1 VQTTTIDK
9 QLTSDSVPRKTRHD
23 PDSDIVTR
31 AQAGDVE
38 AFGVLYVKY
47 HKRLYNFCARMIKDP
62 FVVEDMLQETFLS
75 AFRQIHTFRGHSLF
89 STWLY
94 RIAKNAVLMYFR
106 RCKTTPTENA
116 DLELTSGADEMLD
129 EERFHVEDQRLAFAV
144 ERITLEKA
152 VNSLPPGYRTMFVL
166 HDIKGFEH
174 WEVAA
179 ILGCTLGNTKSQLFK
194 ARRRLRRL
202 IIGENS
208 EPEVVERIAA

>member
-1 VQTTTIDK
+1 MATTVEK
-9 QLTSDSVPRKTRHD
+9 QLTDYSIQRKARHD
-23 PDSDIVTR
+23 PDSEVVAR

-38 AFGVLYVKY
+38 AFGILYMKY
-47 HKRLYNFCARMIKDP
+47 RKRLYNFCARMIKDP
-62 FVVEDMLQETFLS
+62 FVVEDMLQDAFLC

-116 DLELTSGADEMLD
+116 DIELPCGPGELLD
-129 EERFHVEDQRLAFAV
+129 EERFQAEDQHLTFAV

-174 WEVAA
+174 REVAA

-202 IIGENS
+202 IIGESS
-208 EPEVVERIAA
+208 ESELVERIAA